1 MAQIFISYSRSDRS
15 AIEKLSDALEAAG
28 HAVWWDRHIRGG
40 AAFAKDIEA
49 QLHKAD
55 AVIVAWS
62 SDSKESDWVKDEA
75 VFGRDKGILI
85 PINLSGGDAPLGFRQ
100 YQIIDFQKWKGE
112 ESAEPVQSL
121 LSAIAD
127 LTGGEA
133 PKAVT
138 QPPLTLVQKL
148 RSNPPLLAGCA
159 VGLLAL
165 IISSIFLLRDTPE
178 DSMDETVVDA
188 SGRLP
193 APSEVSIG
201 VLPFADMSPEGNQE
215 YFADGLSE
223 ELLNV
228 LVRIDGLKVASR
240 TSSFALKNE
249 ILNIGDIAKRLKVN
263 YVLEGSVRKMDNR
276 IRITAQLIDA
286 RDDRHLWSDTYD
298 RHLSDIFRIQ
308 DEIATAVVG
317 ELRDELGMD
326 ADAPVVIKPATENMS
341 AYDMYLRAREKF
353 IARGTANVRESLQL
367 FEQVV
372 DMDPGFARGWEGLA
386 AVYAIATSWGILDR
400 DYSALSL
407 VAAKKA
413 LDLDPQLS
421 MPYAVMGLTYRTHY
435 PTPWA
440 ESIQNLKNAI
450 ERDDKN
456 ANAWLW
462 LGMNYMATGDADAA
476 IDAFDNCMEID
487 EAARLCRKYRSI
499 SNLFLGNID
508 AAMADA
514 EANAKI
520 GYFGDFDV
528 YIPTFLQRDDIITAY
543 TVSRNVYWWGGFP
556 HSDYI
561 DALTN
566 PDEQPADRLSTF
578 VKWGDANKVTVYG
591 RTNVM
596 LAIRAYEK
604 IDVETFDNDYEDLWL
619 PQFAH
624 FRKSED
630 FIRLA
635 EALGLAEYWREVG
648 FPSRC
653 RELPDEKFECD

>member
-1 MAQIFISYSRSDRS
+1 MAQIFISYSRSDRP

-49 QLHKAD
+49 QLQKAD
-55 AVIVAWS
+55 AIIVAWS

-75 VFGRDKGILI
+75 VFARDKGILI

-100 YQIIDFQKWKGE
+100 YQIIDFLKWKGDPKD
-112 ESAEPVQSL
+112 EPVQSL

-133 PKAVT
+133 PEKVEPA
-138 QPPLTLVQKL
+138 PPTLIDKLKINPALTAGIIGGVMM
-148 RSNPPLLAGCA
+148 LAIAG
-159 VGLLAL
+159 
-165 IISSIFLLRDTPE
+165 FLLMR
-178 DSMDETVVDA
+178 ETSQEEPAEQVA
-188 SGRLP
+188 AAGRLP

-201 VLPFADMSPEGNQE
+201 VLPFTDMSPEGNQE

-228 LVRIDGLKVASR
+228 LVRIEGLKVASR

-317 ELRDELGMD
+317 ELRDELGM
-326 ADAPVVIKPATENMS
+326 AANAPVVIKPATENMS

-413 LDLDPQLS
+413 LDLDPELS

-440 ESIQNLKNAI
+440 ESIQNLQNAI

-456 ANAWLW
+456 SNAWLW

-476 IDAFDNCMEID
+476 IDAFNNCMEID

-499 SNLFLGNID
+499 SNLFLGNVD
-508 AAMADA
+508 EAMADA
-514 EANAKI
+514 EENAKI

-528 YIPTFLQRDDIITAY
+528 YISTFLQRNDIITAY

-561 DALTN
+561 DALIN
-566 PDEQPADRLSTF
+566 PDNQPADRLSTF
-578 VKWGDANKVTVYG
+578 EKWGEANKVTVYG

-596 LAIRAYEK
+596 LAIRAYDK

-630 FIRLA
+630 FIRLT
-635 EALGLAEYWREVG
+635 EALGLADYWREVG

-653 RELPDEKFECD
+653 RELPEDKFECD